1 MTVIAKNNIPTRIS
15 TSTTEE
21 MRNRLSYKPHTVVFS
36 GQRLIPA
43 MMVVGTPPVG
53 EGEVGEAVV
62 GGGVGE
68 GIPESVAVDVAVLLD
83 GEGPHSTINYSG
95 V

>member
-1 MTVIAKNNIPTRIS
+1 MV
-15 TSTTEE
+15 
-21 MRNRLSYKPHTVVFS
+21 LS

-43 MMVVGTPPVG
+43 MIVVETSPMG

-68 GIPESVAVDVAVLLD
+68 GIPGPVTVGLVMTAVLLD
-83 GEGPHSTINYSG
+83 GEGPHSAINNSG